1 MNYETNKILGGIGAI
16 LMFIGILP
24 VANFYG
30 ILELIGAVLILAA
43 LYGLSGHF
51 HESGIFKN
59 AVIGVLAGVVGAVL
73 AFVILVAVV
82 LANISSFL
90 YQLYPGWD
98 GSWASLSGM
107 TADTSQFTSGNFDYS
122 TLVPLVTG
130 ALAVL
135 VILWV
140 FAIVG
145 TFFIRRSLKQ
155 VSAKS
160 GVGLFGTAGTLLLAG
175 AFLTIIGFGLLL
187 MWIAALLLA
196 IAFFQLKQAEPI
208 APPTYPPPPQPPT

>member
-16 LMFIGILP
+16 LMFIGIFP
-24 VANFYG
+24 MANSYG
-30 ILELIGAVLILAA
+30 VLELIGAVLILVA

-59 AVIGVLAGVVGAVL
+59 ALIGVLAGIVGVVL
-73 AFVILVAVV
+73 AFVILIAVV
-82 LANISSFL
+82 LANISNFL
-90 YQLYPGWD
+90 YQIYPGWD

-107 TADTSQFTSGNFDYS
+107 TADTSQFAAGNFDLS
-122 TLVPLVTG
+122 TLVPIITG

-155 VSAKS
+155 VSTKS

-175 AFLTIIGFGLLL
+175 AFLTIIVFGLIL

-208 APPTYPPPPQPPT
+208 PPSYAPPPQAPV